1 MNAVAETTFGGAG
14 APSIEPLCNGNVP
27 ASGPPVSRAPAAPA
41 THAAPSTGTKSDAP
55 VNQEQH
61 EVAEPRRVSL
71 VEQLVRDPKAFLARI
86 EGRDVPELVRGLLA
100 IVAIGAGIFGAV
112 VGSSRGGRQ
121 VLFAAVKLPLLLIGT
136 LVLCAPVFI
145 AVARA
150 AGVSISPR
158 GVIALTLGASAR
170 FALVLAGLAPV
181 VWLVQGVVD
190 YHGLIMVTVAV
201 CIAAGLAAAGLLFR
215 GLWSAP
221 GDAALRR
228 DGATT
233 EPPAIWAGPL
243 AGLVFVAIYGVVG
256 AHSAWLLR
264 PFVVRPRTVDVPF
277 VRSLEG
283 DLLDAVAT
291 SARSSA
297 GIYDRSLVPIHD
309 DHRPARTRQCEG
321 ASCDETRD
329 DDHRPGLQSDCQGSS
344 CD

>member
-1 MNAVAETTFGGAG
+1 MNAVAETTFGGPG
-14 APSIEPLCNGNVP
+14 APSIEPICNGNGPDSAAP
-27 ASGPPVSRAPAAPA
+27 ASRAPAAP
-41 THAAPSTGTKSDAP
+41 STDARSDAP
-55 VNQEQH
+55 TNRDHH
-61 EVAEPRRVSL
+61 EVGEPRRASL
-71 VEQLVRDPKAFLARI
+71 VEQLVRDPRAFLARI

-136 LVLCAPVFI
+136 LVLCAPAFI

-150 AGVSISPR
+150 TGVSISPR

-228 DGATT
+228 DGASP

-297 GIYDRSLVPIHD
+297 GIYDRSLEPIRD
-309 DHRPARTRQCEG
+309 DRRPDLRRGCEG
-321 ASCDETRD
+321 ASCNESRDEQSPDR
-329 DDHRPGLQSDCQGSS
+329 RPECEGSS